1 MKTSCSLPLLR
12 TAIRH
17 LSHPGRRAQSAGLTP
32 AIILPGQHYNPAAL
46 RGHTPVLTAGWR
58 RRFRRRPKRSPD
70 GSEAGPRA
78 EPHGGAAETDGEA
91 ARAPQPGGAA
101 RLPPAR
107 HGCRARRGAP
117 PERAT
122 PGSSRRKA
130 RPPRPLPAR
139 LAASR
144 ARPEP
149 RRGPATSDSLRPT
162 FPVRRSARPRSPAA
176 HGTGPPTPTG
186 ETVTRGYGREPAPA
200 ACAIQ
205 TAPRCMLGRAPPRS
219 ASARAVPEQ
228 SALWRPRRS
237 RPPARAALCGGARP
251 QGSGGA
257 VVARGGRPPA
267 PRTRGSAR
275 PALPAVF
282 CSRASWKEAG
292 AKAGSAGVV
301 WSSQRRH
308 CIPVLLTIGKA
319 FWCVMFLEYF
329 YWIGNFATFDLY
341 CIRRQLMTQH
351 GYELQML
358 KLAEKSTLTAVYS
371 WVQTAFCPW
380 GLGVVSAL
388 CSIGYGISGRTWE
401 RKLVGKMDCFGNKQR
416 RRWDL
421 SYNSSY
427 FIPFHHKFCSE
438 VWYFVT
444 QMHNIPAQLGP
455 HLYLTQ
461 RHFELA
467 KMFVPSVPYWQ
478 FWGKKRWAMINFS

>member
-149 RRGPATSDSLRPT
+149 RRGPATRDSLRPT

-186 ETVTRGYGREPAPA
+186 KTVTRGYGREPAPA

-257 VVARGGRPPA
+257 VVARGGRPGP
-267 PRTRGSAR
+267 SDAR
-275 PALPAVF
+275 QCPP
-282 CSRASWKEAG
+282 RAS
-292 AKAGSAGVV
+292 
-301 WSSQRRH
+301 RR
-308 CIPVLLTIGKA
+308 
-319 FWCVMFLEYF
+319 FLQPRLVKRGGGEG
-329 YWIGNFATFDLY
+329 WLRG
-341 CIRRQLMTQH
+341 RRV
-351 GYELQML
+351 E
-358 KLAEKSTLTAVYS
+358 LTAPSLHSGVAHHRESFLMRNVPRVFLLNRELCNIWSLLYP
-371 WVQTAFCPW
+371 QAANDTARLRASDAKT
-380 GLGVVSAL
+380 GREVHAD
-388 CSIGYGISGRTWE
+388 CS
-401 RKLVGKMDCFGNKQR
+401 V
-416 RRWDL
+416 
-421 SYNSSY
+421 
-427 FIPFHHKFCSE
+427 
-438 VWYFVT
+438 
-444 QMHNIPAQLGP
+444 
-455 HLYLTQ
+455 
-461 RHFELA
+461 
-467 KMFVPSVPYWQ
+467 
-478 FWGKKRWAMINFS
+478 